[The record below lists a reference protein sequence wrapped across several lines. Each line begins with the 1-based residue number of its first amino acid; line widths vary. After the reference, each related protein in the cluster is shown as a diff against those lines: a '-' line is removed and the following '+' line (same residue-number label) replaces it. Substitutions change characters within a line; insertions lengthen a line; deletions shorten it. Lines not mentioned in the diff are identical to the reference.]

1 MHKLDRRSE
10 ANSMRAMPDNQF
22 PHADTPAARALQS
35 ALNRAKVKNKTSLRA
50 LAKQLN
56 YKQAAVLSHMANG
69 RIPIPVERAEEIAIA
84 LDINPGA
91 FMKMVLKQRYPKM
104 SLSLDDAETNS
115 FALQS
120 QFNHPSLGLELSS
133 ATPSQMRIIREVLRD
148 THASERW
155 LFTHEVYY
163 VKVIRKLRPDVI
175 TDGLSSDDLHR
186 LSLALAQTAEQ
197 Q

>member
-1 MHKLDRRSE
+1 MIPAIKDT
-10 ANSMRAMPDNQF
+10 PF
-22 PHADTPAARALQS
+22 PHADSPAARALQL

-69 RIPIPVERAEEIAIA
+69 RIPIPVERAEEIATA
-84 LDINPGA
+84 LDLNPNE
-91 FMKMVLKQRYPKM
+91 FIKLVLKQRYPKM
-104 SLSLDDAETNS
+104 SLSLDDVETNS
-115 FALQS
+115 FALES
-120 QFNHPSLGLELSS
+120 EFNHPGLGLELSS

-163 VKVIRKLRPDVI
+163 VKVIRKLRPDVV
-175 TDGLSSDDLHR
+175 TDGLSPDDLQR
-186 LSLALAQTAEQ
+186 LSLALTQTAKQ
-197 Q
+197 QQSGN